1 MSGVSLIP
9 QRAWVPAGDRAV
21 VDVIGGAQVLEPTT
35 VVVRHLGEAVS
46 SHVPAATVDLGV
58 LPPGGYGVELVAQ
71 SGVTVARTAIEVRRP
86 GARRLRYGFV
96 ADYSPGR
103 DVGPA
108 ALLARR
114 LHLTSVQFYDWAYR
128 HADLVGGGEEYADA
142 LAQPV
147 ALETVR
153 RLIAAFRHVGV
164 ESLGYAAVY
173 AVGRDEWPR
182 WSDLALVTPDG
193 GPHGLGGFLSL
204 VDPAAP
210 RWLDHFSSDLQSARR
225 LGFDGFHLDQ
235 YGSPKAAARPDGAIV
250 DLAQAF
256 GALVN
261 HVRAEQPDACLV
273 FNNVN
278 GFPVW
283 ASTSWPQDAVY
294 IEPWA
299 PQTTLGSLAALVVDA
314 RSRSDLPIVV
324 AAYQSLYSRAP
335 ARVADRA
342 AQLTMATL
350 FSHGATQLLAGESGH
365 LLVDPYYVHNH
376 PMDSLTRDLLV
387 RWYDFLVE
395 HDELL
400 AEPSCVDVT
409 ACTAGPYNDDIVVS
423 GEGVTVSTR
432 PEARTVWQRNVRVGG
447 RLVVHLINLV
457 DQVDTLWDEPRAEHR
472 RVAGLVVR
480 IRRIAG
486 QEVRVSV
493 ADPDGGGCLV
503 AAAVMPETD
512 SDHVRVALPDLSAWL
527 VAVVVMEP
535 TPA

>member
-9 QRAWVPAGDRAV
+9 QRTWVPAGDRAV

-35 VVVRHLGEAVS
+35 VVVRHLGEVVA
-46 SHVPAATVDLGV
+46 SHVPAATVDLGI

-210 RWLDHFSSDLQSARR
+210 RWLDHFSSQ
-225 LGFDGFHLDQ
+225 
-235 YGSPKAAARPDGAIV
+235 
-250 DLAQAF
+250 
-256 GALVN
+256 
-261 HVRAEQPDACLV
+261 
-273 FNNVN
+273 
-278 GFPVW
+278 
-283 ASTSWPQDAVY
+283 
-294 IEPWA
+294 
-299 PQTTLGSLAALVVDA
+299 
-314 RSRSDLPIVV
+314 
-324 AAYQSLYSRAP
+324 
-335 ARVADRA
+335 
-342 AQLTMATL
+342 
-350 FSHGATQLLAGESGH
+350 
-365 LLVDPYYVHNH
+365 
-376 PMDSLTRDLLV
+376 
-387 RWYDFLVE
+387 
-395 HDELL
+395 
-400 AEPSCVDVT
+400 
-409 ACTAGPYNDDIVVS
+409 
-423 GEGVTVSTR
+423 
-432 PEARTVWQRNVRVGG
+432 
-447 RLVVHLINLV
+447 
-457 DQVDTLWDEPRAEHR
+457 
-472 RVAGLVVR
+472 
-480 IRRIAG
+480 
-486 QEVRVSV
+486 
-493 ADPDGGGCLV
+493 
-503 AAAVMPETD
+503 
-512 SDHVRVALPDLSAWL
+512 
-527 VAVVVMEP
+527 
-535 TPA
+535 